1 MKSSNIG
8 GQAVMEGIMMR
19 HKDKYAIAVRR
30 PDKEIE
36 LKVED
41 YKCTFGK
48 AAFLKWPI
56 IRGVVSFVDG
66 LVVGTKCLM
75 YSAEIAGD
83 EEDEKEAAKNA
94 TLTEEELS
102 AKKAKEAKQF
112 QWLLYI
118 TVAISIVVSVAAFML
133 LPYALASLLRKVGAS
148 EVGVTVAEAFVK
160 LALFMGY
167 MLLISRMKDIQR
179 TFMYHGAEHKCIN
192 CVEHG
197 LPLTV
202 ENVLA
207 SSRQH
212 KRCGTSFLF
221 LVMIVSIFLHF
232 IFVLVPGY
240 WVRLF
245 GRLLMV
251 PIVSGV
257 SFELIQW
264 AGRTD
269 SRLAD
274 ILSKPGLAMQK
285 LTTKEPTADMA
296 EVAIA
301 AVEAVFDW
309 REYLKEEFGW
319 KPEENEEK
327 MRTYKEVLE
336 DGIQL
341 LETAAIEEAR
351 LDAWLLLEYTADIT
365 RAWYYAHMD
374 DGLDAKTEERYRTLC
389 TKRAQHIPLQHI
401 TGRAYFMGYEFCV
414 DERVLV
420 PRQDTEVLV
429 EEAISRMR
437 NLEKPQILD
446 MCTGSGCILLSLL
459 LELPQALG
467 TGVDVSEGALCVAKE
482 NRKRLGLEQR
492 AELIQSDLFSAD
504 YFQKNSGNDH
514 MEYDMLISNPPYIRT
529 EDIEGLMEEVR
540 FHDPVLALDGKE
552 NGLYFYEKI
561 TEQAGTYLKPGGWL
575 MYEIGCDQGMDVLEI
590 MKKNGFEQIEIKKDL
605 AGLDRVVTGRKMQEE
620 QNV

>member
-1 MKSSNIG
+1 
-8 GQAVMEGIMMR
+8 
-19 HKDKYAIAVRR
+19 
-30 PDKEIE
+30 
-36 LKVED
+36 
-41 YKCTFGK
+41 
-48 AAFLKWPI
+48 
-56 IRGVVSFVDG
+56 
-66 LVVGTKCLM
+66 
-75 YSAEIAGD
+75 
-83 EEDEKEAAKNA
+83 
-94 TLTEEELS
+94 
-102 AKKAKEAKQF
+102 
-112 QWLLYI
+112 
-118 TVAISIVVSVAAFML
+118 
-133 LPYALASLLRKVGAS
+133 
-148 EVGVTVAEAFVK
+148 
-160 LALFMGY
+160 
-167 MLLISRMKDIQR
+167 
-179 TFMYHGAEHKCIN
+179 
-192 CVEHG
+192 
-197 LPLTV
+197 
-202 ENVLA
+202 
-207 SSRQH
+207 
-212 KRCGTSFLF
+212 
-221 LVMIVSIFLHF
+221 MIVSIFLHF

-309 REYLKEEFGW
+309 REYLKEEFAGSQ
-319 KPEENEEK
+319 KKMRKK

-575 MYEIGCDQGMDVLEI
+575 MYEIGCDQGMDVSEI